1 MSAADD
7 RAPPEARGSHEPN
20 LRSLPVRIARWTSAL
35 VGFVAALLGVLFV
48 LFPALKPEGPAPTKG
63 AMLSNPVRE
72 MLSWGQYL
80 DRKDLD
86 RSPYDDAALRRP
98 GIFVEFDYAI
108 EGYKDQA
115 LPLRWQLIDAR
126 GGDQLGKSRDTQI
139 VPEAATDK
147 ASWDV
152 WVPLPRRHVQRVFV
166 QLQLFEQRGTVP
178 IGRLR
183 TPAFAVSSQAAN

>member
-1 MSAADD
+1 MSAPED
-7 RAPPEARGSHEPN
+7 RAPPEAGGSHERI
-20 LRSLPVRIARWTSAL
+20 LRSLPVRIGRWTSAL
-35 VGFVAALLGVLFV
+35 VGFVAALLGVVFV
-48 LFPALKPEGPAPTKG
+48 LFPALKPEGPAPTKS
-63 AMLSNPVRE
+63 ATLSNPVRE

-86 RSPYDDAALRRP
+86 RGPYDDAALRRR

-108 EGYKDQA
+108 EGYKEKA

-139 VPEAATDK
+139 VPEASTDK

-152 WVPLPRRHVQRVFV
+152 WVPLPQRRVQRVFV
-166 QLQLFEQRGTVP
+166 QLQLYEQRGNVP

-183 TPAFAVSSQAAN
+183 TPAFSVSSSAPR

>member
-1 MSAADD
+1 MSAPDD
-7 RAPPEARGSHEPN
+7 HAPPAARDSHASD

-35 VGFVAALLGVLFV
+35 VGFVATVLGVVFV

-63 AMLSNPVRE
+63 ATLSHPVRE

-86 RSPYDDAALRRP
+86 RRPYDAAALRRP
-98 GIFVEFDYAI
+98 GVFVEFDYVI
-108 EGYKDQA
+108 EGYKEQA

-139 VPEAATDK
+139 VPEASTDK

-183 TPAFAVSSQAAN
+183 TPAFAVSSHAAS